1 MSVAN
6 LEGGLVALTSTGAT
20 GVVSVTRRAVI
31 TGLGIVSPIGIGVE
45 AFWRAAL
52 AGRSGIGRPT
62 LFDAT
67 KLPPECQ
74 IVGEVRGFDA
84 RDWMPAPAAKMA
96 GRFSQ
101 FAIAAAKM
109 ALADSGLDL
118 AAIPSEQVMVGLG
131 SSMHGIVD
139 VGEPTLA
146 AFMRGETVAPWTC
159 LEYPAHSATAHIAI
173 SAAARG
179 QITTMSTACTAGL
192 DAIGWAAD
200 QVHSKG
206 ATAVLAGASDAP
218 LSQYSL
224 AAFHSVG
231 VLSQWPGPPEEASRP
246 YDARRSGLVLA
257 EGAAIAILE
266 DHDHA
271 RARGLKS
278 YAEVLGWASSSEALH
293 LRKVDLRG
301 GAGARAMRLALH
313 RAHVDPGE
321 IDYIAGHGNSLPDY
335 DTAETS
341 AIKDVFGKHAWNI
354 PISSQK
360 SMCGQALAASSAMQ
374 VVASCLTI
382 RDSAISPTINY
393 RDPDP
398 ACDLDYVPNQ
408 ARYARVRTVLIH
420 ARGMGGSHT
429 AMVLRSP
436 V

>member
-1 MSVAN
+1 
-6 LEGGLVALTSTGAT
+6 
-20 GVVSVTRRAVI
+20 VTRRAVI
-31 TGLGIVSPIGIGVE
+31 TGLGIVSPIGIGAE
-45 AFWRAAL
+45 AFWRSAL

-62 LFDAT
+62 LFDAS

-84 RDWMPAPAAKMA
+84 RDWMPGPAAKMA

-101 FAIAAAKM
+101 FAVAAAKM

-118 AAIPSEQVMVGLG
+118 TTVPSERVLVGLG

-173 SAAARG
+173 GASARG

-192 DAIGWAAD
+192 DAVGWASD
-200 QVHSKG
+200 QIISKG
-206 ATAVLAGASDAP
+206 AAAVLAGASDAP
-218 LSQYSL
+218 LSPYSL

-257 EGAAIAILE
+257 EGSAVVLLE
-266 DHDHA
+266 DAEHAHA
-271 RARGLKS
+271 RGARG
-278 YAEVLGWASSSEALH
+278 YAEVLGWGSSSEALH

-301 GAGARAMRLALH
+301 ATGARAMRLAIE
-313 RAHVDPGE
+313 RANIEPDEV
-321 IDYIAGHGNSLPDY
+321 DYIAGHGNSLPDY

-341 AIKDVFGKHAWNI
+341 AIKEVFGKRAWNV
-354 PISSQK
+354 PISSNK

-374 VVASCLTI
+374 VVVSCLTI
-382 RDSAISPTINY
+382 RDGVISPTINY
-393 RDPDP
+393 QNPDA
-398 ACDLDYVPNQ
+398 ACDLDYVPNE
-408 ARYARVRTVLIH
+408 ARHARVRTVLIH

-429 AMVLRSP
+429 AMVIRSAP
-436 V
+436 